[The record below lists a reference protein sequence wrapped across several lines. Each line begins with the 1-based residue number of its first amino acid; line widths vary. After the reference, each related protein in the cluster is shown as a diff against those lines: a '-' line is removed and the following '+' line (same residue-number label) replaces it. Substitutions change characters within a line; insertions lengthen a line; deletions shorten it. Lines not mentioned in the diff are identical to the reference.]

1 MRKKS
6 LGGYGKSWDSEVE
19 GFDDFQSVVIP
30 KKQEMLQTIA
40 EMIPFDGDKNLRMLE
55 IGAGNGA
62 LTQLATG
69 YFPKSSYIFSD
80 ASEGMLE
87 EAKKRFAGKKGA
99 PMKFAIADF
108 NKPKWFS
115 DLGKRKFDT
124 IISSLC
130 FHYIATKRR
139 QPFFNE
145 LSRLLKKGGVLIYST
160 AVESPHKIIQKQI
173 EKNHRLFLKRR
184 FQEVMN
190 MTVTD
195 ADMDKMYKE
204 KRGRLGVNT
213 MHAEDHLQH
222 LKRAGFSKYELI
234 WRFRHYTIFMGVK

>member
-6 LGGYGKSWDSEVE
+6 LGGYGKSWDEEVD

-40 EMIPFDGDKNLRMLE
+40 EMIPFDNEKALKALE

-62 LTQLATG
+62 LTEKVLS

-80 ASEGMLE
+80 ASEGMLD
-87 EAKKRFAGKKGA
+87 EAKKRFVGKKGV

-115 DLGKRKFDT
+115 VFGESKFDV
-124 IISSLC
+124 IVSSLC
-130 FHYIATKRR
+130 FHYTATKRR
-139 QPFFNE
+139 GYFFKE
-145 LSRLLKKGGVLIYST
+145 LSALLGKNGVLIYST
-160 AVESPHKIIQKQI
+160 AVESPHKIIQKHI

-184 FQEVMN
+184 FKEVMN
-190 MTVTD
+190 MEVTD

-213 MHAEDHLQH
+213 MTAENHLH
-222 LKRAGFSKYELI
+222 YLKKAGFSRYELI
-234 WRFRHYTIFMGVK
+234 WRFRHYVIFMGVR

>member
-6 LGGYGKSWDSEVE
+6 LGGYGKAWDSEVE

-30 KKQEMLQTIA
+30 KKDEMLQTIT
-40 EMIPFDGDKNLRMLE
+40 EMIPFDTERKLTILE

-62 LTQLATG
+62 LTQKVLS
-69 YFPKSSYIFSD
+69 YFPKSNYIFSD

-87 EAKKRFAGKKGA
+87 EARKRFEGKEGA
-99 PMKFAIADF
+99 PMKFVIADF
-108 NKPKWFS
+108 NKSEWYAP
-115 DLGKRKFDT
+115 LGKLKFDV
-124 IISSLC
+124 IVSSLC

-139 QPFFNE
+139 QPLFNE
-145 LSRLLKKGGVLIYST
+145 ILELLKKKGVLIYST

-184 FQEVMN
+184 FKEVMN
-190 MTVTD
+190 ITVTD
-195 ADMDKMYKE
+195 EDMDKMYKE

-213 MHAEDHLQH
+213 MPAENHLYH
-222 LKRAGFSKYELI
+222 MKKAGFSKYELI
-234 WRFRHYTIFMGVK
+234 WRFRHYAIFMGVK